1 MAKLAMDPSTR
12 GYLSQPDFMQMLQ
25 LLQKNPGMMSNFM
38 QDQRFSH
45 ALSVSSQLLVHKQE
59 GALYN
64 HLDDFPIPSFQHC
77 AQCVQ
82 RPVVICTLSR
92 YEALPRL
99 DQSRT
104 GCC

>member
-45 ALSVSSQLLVHKQE
+45 ALSVSPQLLVRNQE
-59 GALYN
+59 L
-64 HLDDFPIPSFQHC
+64 
-77 AQCVQ
+77 AQCIIQ
-82 RPVVICTLSR
+82 IFHPIFP
-92 YEALPRL
+92 ALCSMCPE
-99 DQSRT
+99 T
-104 GCC
+104 CCNLYLVSL